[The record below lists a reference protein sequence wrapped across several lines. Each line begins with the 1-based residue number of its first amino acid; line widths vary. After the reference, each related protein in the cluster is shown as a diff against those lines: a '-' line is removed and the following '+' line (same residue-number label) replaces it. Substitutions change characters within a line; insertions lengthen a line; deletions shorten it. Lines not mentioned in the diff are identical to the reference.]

1 MSPGSAGRA
10 GLDADVAIVG
20 AGIGGLSTAI
30 ALHRAGLRVRVYEQA
45 PVLGEVGAG
54 LSVTPNAVK
63 GLDWL
68 GVGTQLRELADEP
81 PRMITCH
88 YATGQVLV
96 DIDRS
101 DTLQRYGAPYLQM
114 HRADLHA
121 LLVARL
127 RGLDPDALHTGCAFR
142 SLVDDAGASA
152 PVEIRFEDGRVVR
165 AGAVVGADGLKSAV
179 RREVFGADA
188 PAFSGYVAW
197 RGLVPRAALGNRVL
211 SAGSA
216 VAAGPGRLFVRY
228 PVRHGALINY
238 VAFAKQSAWAP
249 EGWSQGG
256 SVEEARAVLEGFHEE
271 VHAILA
277 ATPGGRCHK
286 WGLFSREPLPAWT
299 SGRVALLGDA
309 AHPMLPWF
317 GQGAASSIEDAVL
330 LGRAAQAS
338 ASVAEAFRRYQAA
351 RHARVTMVHHESA
364 AGGERLSGANPEKLS
379 NATVKNEDS
388 LGIFTYDP
396 VTVALPA

>member
-1 MSPGSAGRA
+1 MSSPA
-10 GLDADVAIVG
+10 AIAIIG
-20 AGIGGLSTAI
+20 GGIGGIAAAI
-30 ALHRAGLRVRVYEQA
+30 ALQRAGFCARVYEQA
-45 PVLGEVGAG
+45 LVLGEVGAG

-68 GVGTQLRELADEP
+68 GIGQALRELADEP

-127 RGLDPDALHTGCAFR
+127 RELDPDALHTGCAFR
-142 SLVDDAGASA
+142 SLTDDPGADSVA
-152 PVEIRFEDGRVVR
+152 IRFEDGRT
-165 AGAVVGADGLKSAV
+165 AHAAAVIGADGLKSAL

-188 PAFSGYVAW
+188 PTFSGYVAW
-197 RGLVPRAALGNRVL
+197 RGLVPREALGGRVL

-238 VAFAKQSAWAP
+238 VAFARQSDWAP

-256 SVEEARAVLEGFHEE
+256 SVDEARAVLEGFHEE

-286 WGLFSREPLPAWT
+286 WGLFAREPLPAWI

-317 GQGAASSIEDAVL
+317 GQGAASAIEDGVL

-351 RHARVTMVHHESA
+351 RHARVTMVHRESA

-379 NATVKNEDS
+379 NATVKNEDT

-396 VTVALPA
+396 VTVALPD

>member
-1 MSPGSAGRA
+1 MSSAA
-10 GLDADVAIVG
+10 PIAIIG
-20 AGIGGLSTAI
+20 GGIGGLCAAI
-30 ALHRAGLRVRVYEQA
+30 ALQRAGLRAHVYEQA
-45 PVLGEVGAG
+45 LVLGEVGAG

-68 GVGTQLRELADEP
+68 GIGAALRALADEP
-81 PRMITCH
+81 PRMLTCH

-127 RGLDPDALHTGCAFR
+127 RELDPDALHTGCAFR
-142 SLVDDAGASA
+142 SLTDDPRADT
-152 PVEIRFEDGRVVR
+152 VEIRFEDGRSVR
-165 AGAVVGADGLKSAV
+165 ASAVIGADGLKSAL

-188 PAFSGYVAW
+188 PTFSGYVAW
-197 RGLVPRAALGNRVL
+197 RGLVPREALSGRVL

-228 PVRHGALINY
+228 PVRHGALVNY
-238 VAFAKQSAWAP
+238 VAFAKQSSWAP

-256 SVEEARAVLEGFHEE
+256 SVDEAREVLAGFHEE

-286 WGLFSREPLPAWT
+286 WGLFAREPLPAWVA
-299 SGRVALLGDA
+299 GRVALLGDA

-317 GQGAASSIEDAVL
+317 GQGAASAIEDGVL

-338 ASVAEAFRRYQAA
+338 TSIAEGFRRYEAA
-351 RHARVTMVHHESA
+351 RHARVTLVHRESA

-379 NATVKNEDS
+379 NATVKNEDT

-396 VTVALPA
+396 VTVALPD